1 MKKVFGL
8 IVLTAIFVL
17 NGCKEIGPPI
27 VLQAPPVVKGSKQSG
42 LISDSTY
49 IETSIPA
56 ADSKRVMMEE
66 FSGQN
71 CPNCPT
77 GHAAV
82 EQIIANNSGKISAA
96 TLHTNFFAPQSNPI
110 APVDF
115 RTTFA
120 TDIINTYGA
129 GAVGIP
135 CAMIDRVFVGGT
147 TNSTAILTPS
157 TWSSYVAT
165 ELTKTSYVNMVLS
178 SNWDAAAS
186 QDSLTV
192 ALHFTSTVTAD
203 SLNLSLMITEDNIV
217 AGQDSAGIILPN
229 HVHNHILRTMITPS
243 TGIKIAPSK
252 VAGRVVIYKFRSDV
266 IDITKWK
273 LSNLKVIAFVHKQNS
288 GVYDIVQVAEKT
300 VQ

>member
-1 MKKVFGL
+1 MKKGFGL
-8 IVLTAIFVL
+8 IVLAAIIVL

-27 VLQAPPVVKGSKQSG
+27 VLKAPPIVKGSKQSG
-42 LISDSTY
+42 LIADSNY
-49 IETSIPA
+49 IETSIPT
-56 ADSKRVMMEE
+56 ADAKRVMMEE

-71 CPNCPT
+71 CPNCPM
-77 GHAAV
+77 GHIAV
-82 EQIIANNSGKISAA
+82 DQIIAANSGKISAA
-96 TLHTNFFAPQSNPI
+96 TLHSAFFAPQSDPI

-157 TWSSYVAT
+157 TWSSFVAT
-165 ELTKTSYVNMVLS
+165 ELAKTSYVNIVLNS
-178 SNWDAAAS
+178 SWDASAS
-186 QDSLTV
+186 QDSVTV
-192 ALHFTSTVTAD
+192 ALHFTSASTAD

-217 AGQDSAGIILPN
+217 AGQDSMGITLPN
-229 HVHNHILRTMITPS
+229 HRHNHILRTMITPS
-243 TGIKIAPSK
+243 TGIKITPSK
-252 VAGRVVIYKFRSDV
+252 VAGRVVLYKFRSTV
-266 IDITKWK
+266 IDITKWN

-288 GVYDIVQVAEKT
+288 GVYDIMQVAESK